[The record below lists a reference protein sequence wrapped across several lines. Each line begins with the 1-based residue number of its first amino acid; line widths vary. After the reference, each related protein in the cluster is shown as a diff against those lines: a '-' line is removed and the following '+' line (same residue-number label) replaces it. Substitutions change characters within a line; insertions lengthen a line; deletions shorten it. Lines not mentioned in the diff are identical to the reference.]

1 MYKIKTTFKKTRG
14 KKNKRVAHGMGE
26 GLGGI
31 RSNKITINELLEN
44 LTDDAVA

>member
-1 MYKIKTTFKKTRG
+1 MYKIKTTFKKTSNQ
-14 KKNKRVAHGMGE
+14 KNKRVANGMGE
-26 GLGGI
+26 GLGGM